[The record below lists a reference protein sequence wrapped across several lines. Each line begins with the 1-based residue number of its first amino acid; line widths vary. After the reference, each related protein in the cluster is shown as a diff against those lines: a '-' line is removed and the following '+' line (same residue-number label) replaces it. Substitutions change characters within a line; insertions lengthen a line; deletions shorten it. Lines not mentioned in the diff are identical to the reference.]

1 MFSMDWLDLDGD
13 GVEES
18 YAQDIDTDGDG
29 LADTTLVQSDMD
41 GDGVLDNTFS
51 ANLVDTDGDGIADM
65 GIVATPFELD
75 LSQDIDQSPTG
86 DDLEPEM
93 DPFQD
98 DDDIELVNEDPGS
111 IYEVPDDPEEDLE
124 TEIENLSDPDPSD
137 GMFGT
142 PDEDMENWHQ
152 QMRDDSCAIASQ
164 EFVLD
169 EVLGRD
175 VTEQELT
182 EVATANGWYT
192 PGGGTPLHATGNLL
206 EAYGVPVTQEF
217 GSSLQDIANKL
228 EQGQKVIVG
237 VDADEIWTPGE
248 NELEDDVL
256 GDYVAGYGH
265 IPGQDANHAV
275 QVIGIDTT
283 DPDNPMVILN
293 DPGTVD
299 GQGFR
304 VPAGEFENAWADS
317 QQFMVSTTGL
327 TPDATDQ
334 PEFAGMSE
342 VRFGAVDRYGQHYWP
357 SSGQYYTPSRYE

>member
-1 MFSMDWLDLDGD
+1 MDWLDLDGD
-13 GVEES
+13 GLEES
-18 YAQDIDTDGDG
+18 YVQDIDTDGDG
-29 LADTTLVQSDMD
+29 ILDTTLVQSDMN
-41 GDGVLDNTFS
+41 GDGVLDDILS
-51 ANLVDTDGDGIADM
+51 VNLIDTDGDGVVDT
-65 GIVATPFELD
+65 GIVATPFEIGSCD
-75 LSQDIDQSPTG
+75 PNPIDG
-86 DDLEPEM
+86 
-93 DPFQD
+93 
-98 DDDIELVNEDPGS
+98 V
-111 IYEVPDDPEEDLE
+111 
-124 TEIENLSDPDPSD
+124 
-137 GMFGT
+137 FGT

-152 QMRDDSCAIASQ
+152 QTRDDTCAIASQ

-217 GSSLQDIANKL
+217 GGSLQDIAEKL

-248 NELEDDVL
+248 NALEDDVL
-256 GDYVAGYGH
+256 GDYIAGYGH

-275 QVIGIDTT
+275 QVIGIDAT
-283 DPDNPMVILN
+283 DPNNPMVILN
-293 DPGTVD
+293 DPGTAD

-317 QQFMVSTTGL
+317 QKFMVSTTEL
-327 TPDATDQ
+327 TPDTTNQ
-334 PEFAGMSE
+334 TELAGMSE
-342 VRFGAVDRYGQHYWP
+342 VRFSALDRYGRPYWP
-357 SSGQYYTPSRYE
+357 SSGEYYVPSAYE